1 MTDMVERSS
10 DVAAMAP
17 PRATVAVGAV
27 AVVSAAI
34 LVFCASRY
42 GYFGDEMYFL
52 AAGRRLGWGYAD
64 QGPVLPLVARAM
76 DTAAPGSFLV
86 LRLPAVVLTVVA
98 VVLCAELARAFG
110 GGRTAQ
116 TLAAIGY
123 ASSPFL
129 LLQGGLLTTNAVDT
143 ALWVIITWL
152 LVRWVQTRR
161 DGLLLIAALVTA
173 VDFQVK
179 WLIPFFWVAITV
191 SALVFGPRDLVRRP
205 LLWLGGLIVVI
216 SAVPELLWQA
226 GHSWPEL
233 AMGGEIAGEE
243 EVLGGKLL
251 FLPGA
256 VVLCGFLGT
265 PLLLCGIWVLL
276 RRGEFRQYRFL
287 GATLILLLLVFLVT
301 GGRVYYA
308 AGMYAVVIAA
318 GAVGAVTVVGR
329 MPVWWRRVVVVVG
342 VALGISSAVV
352 VADGTPWRP
361 EDRIPPAP
369 NAAAAAVQIGLY
381 GQFGWSELADS
392 VSYAYDALSP
402 AERAHAVI
410 ITDTYWQASALDQLA
425 RYSLPPIYS
434 PSRGFGYFATP
445 PDTETAV
452 LAVGSTEPALRSQ
465 FDNVEPVGKVDTR
478 LGFPGNTQDVTIWKC
493 TGQRK
498 PWNQVWPNWM
508 HL

>member
-179 WLIPFFWVAITV
+179 WLIPFFWVA
-191 SALVFGPRDLVRRP
+191 
-205 LLWLGGLIVVI
+205 
-216 SAVPELLWQA
+216 
-226 GHSWPEL
+226 
-233 AMGGEIAGEE
+233 
-243 EVLGGKLL
+243 
-251 FLPGA
+251 
-256 VVLCGFLGT
+256 
-265 PLLLCGIWVLL
+265 
-276 RRGEFRQYRFL
+276 
-287 GATLILLLLVFLVT
+287 
-301 GGRVYYA
+301 
-308 AGMYAVVIAA
+308 
-318 GAVGAVTVVGR
+318 
-329 MPVWWRRVVVVVG
+329 
-342 VALGISSAVV
+342 
-352 VADGTPWRP
+352 
-361 EDRIPPAP
+361 
-369 NAAAAAVQIGLY
+369 
-381 GQFGWSELADS
+381 
-392 VSYAYDALSP
+392 
-402 AERAHAVI
+402 
-410 ITDTYWQASALDQLA
+410 
-425 RYSLPPIYS
+425 
-434 PSRGFGYFATP
+434 SR
-445 PDTETAV
+445 
-452 LAVGSTEPALRSQ
+452 
-465 FDNVEPVGKVDTR
+465 
-478 LGFPGNTQDVTIWKC
+478 
-493 TGQRK
+493 
-498 PWNQVWPNWM
+498 
-508 HL
+508 

>member
-1 MTDMVERSS
+1 MVDS
-10 DVAAMAP
+10 V
-17 PRATVAVGAV
+17 
-27 AVVSAAI
+27 
-34 LVFCASRY
+34 L
-42 GYFGDEMYFL
+42 L
-52 AAGRRLGWGYAD
+52 GR
-64 QGPVLPLVARAM
+64 V
-76 DTAAPGSFLV
+76 
-86 LRLPAVVLTVVA
+86 
-98 VVLCAELARAFG
+98 
-110 GGRTAQ
+110 
-116 TLAAIGY
+116 
-123 ASSPFL
+123 
-129 LLQGGLLTTNAVDT
+129 
-143 ALWVIITWL
+143 
-152 LVRWVQTRR
+152 
-161 DGLLLIAALVTA
+161 
-173 VDFQVK
+173 
-179 WLIPFFWVAITV
+179 TV